1 METQQMADMVFK
13 TGDITAWDCAL
24 DDRPKAVTATEW
36 PDLPQIEA
44 FAPTPLNVGMA
55 CRLRAQ
61 DGSDIAFV
69 LNPVAARY
77 LAISIFTSGM
87 KGGWLDE
94 RGNVIHPETPQ
105 FNS

>member
-1 METQQMADMVFK
+1 
-13 TGDITAWDCAL
+13 
-24 DDRPKAVTATEW
+24 
-36 PDLPQIEA
+36 
-44 FAPTPLNVGMA
+44 MA